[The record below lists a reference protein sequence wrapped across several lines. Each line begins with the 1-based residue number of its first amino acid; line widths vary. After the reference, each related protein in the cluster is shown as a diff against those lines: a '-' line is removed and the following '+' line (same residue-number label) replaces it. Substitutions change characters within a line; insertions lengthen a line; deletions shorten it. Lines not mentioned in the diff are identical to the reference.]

1 MFMSFEEKATIMV
14 PPKTITHERM
24 IACTAVPLQVVIRQ
38 LCQDSF
44 PSFPLFP
51 IEIDEAI
58 IGDATQE
65 TSSDPSR

>member
-1 MFMSFEEKATIMV
+1 MFMSFEEKATIMS

-24 IACTAVPLQVVIRQ
+24 IACTAAPLQVVIRQ

-44 PSFPLFP
+44 PLFP
-51 IEIDEAI
+51 IEMDEAI